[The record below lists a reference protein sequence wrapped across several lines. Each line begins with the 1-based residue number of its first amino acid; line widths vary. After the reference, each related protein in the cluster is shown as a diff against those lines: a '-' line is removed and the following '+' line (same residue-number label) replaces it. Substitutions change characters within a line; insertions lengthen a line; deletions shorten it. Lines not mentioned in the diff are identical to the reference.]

1 MALNTLSGR
10 FALLTGIFVLLA
22 ELLILL
28 PSLANYRLDFLE
40 SRLERAQIA
49 SLALLATDESLAS
62 DLESELLENAGVFN
76 VVLRRNDVRQLVL
89 SSPIPGPISATYDL
103 REQPFWNSAR
113 DALAQLFDPQNKVI
127 RIIGAPVNQAGQ
139 LIEITMDTARLRTEM
154 IDYGLRLLAI
164 SAAFSILTALLLNIA
179 AQRLLLVPIRRVIS
193 HMTAYAGAPE
203 DARAIIT
210 PTARLAELNEAETAL
225 AAMQRTVTSA
235 LKQKDR
241 LAQLGQAVARISHDL
256 RNILTTAQIF
266 ADRLETSADPAVRR
280 AAPKLVNSISRAVN
294 LCETTLAFGKAE
306 EPAPSLSRFNLSAL
320 VTEVT
325 EGEALA
331 ADRLDGAEL
340 IEFLTDVPPGLS
352 VRADRDQLFR
362 VLSNLVRNARQAI
375 EATRQPGTIEIGA
388 GEDEQEWWIRIGDT
402 GPGLPK
408 KARDFLFQPFSGG
421 SRKGGTGLGLAIAAD
436 LVRNHGGR
444 LELLRSDEDGT
455 QFILHLPRELAI
467 PVSRAE
473 IA

>member
-331 ADRLDGAEL
+331 ADRLDGAEP